1 MIRFIIIMG
10 LFLFLGL
17 QIEAGVLPQVES
29 LLHNDRLELLLSLRL
44 LALGA
49 VIAGM
54 MRGEIPG
61 MLTGLIA
68 ALLAGFSMQYGWLG
82 AGIVSFTAIGYL
94 AGLLARHFRLNGLFF
109 RWFAIFF
116 LLVVERMIFFGVR
129 WFFWRDNLLSMPWPG
144 MVLTGLVGTILY
156 VVLSRLL
163 KKNLYAIDAEA

>member
-1 MIRFIIIMG
+1 MIRFVIIMG
-10 LFLFLGL
+10 AYLFLAL

-29 LLHNDRLELLLSLRL
+29 LLPSGRLELLIGLRL

-61 MLTGLIA
+61 MLIGLAA
-68 ALLAGFSMQYGWLG
+68 ALIAGFSMQAGWLG

-116 LLVVERMIFFGVR
+116 LLVVERMLFFAVR
-129 WFFWRDNLLSMPWPG
+129 WFFWRDNLFSMPWLG
-144 MVLTGLVGTILY
+144 MILTGLIGTLVY
-156 VVLSRLL
+156 AMLARPL
-163 KKNLYAIDAEA
+163 KKNLFAVDAEA